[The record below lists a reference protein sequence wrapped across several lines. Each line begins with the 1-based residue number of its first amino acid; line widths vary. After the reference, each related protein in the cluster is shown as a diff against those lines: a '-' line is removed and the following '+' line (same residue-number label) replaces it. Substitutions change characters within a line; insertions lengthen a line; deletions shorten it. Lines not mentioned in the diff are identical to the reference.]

1 MSRDG
6 WLLVESDGT
15 LRRCDGPARDGVPAA
30 LGHPLQPGRGLTR
43 VQFDAGTVGWIHDTA
58 RWLPRNPVGSCL
70 LVALGGPWEVVG
82 GPVAVTGWDEGLV
95 QAATATTAGRTVDLS
110 PGRMFA
116 VEFLHADIVAIL
128 GGWAGDRPAEW
139 VTEMRAFA
147 AHVEEAAELP
157 RDVDRGATVV
167 AAQDQARRFLAGDV
181 F

>member
-1 MSRDG
+1 
-6 WLLVESDGT
+6 
-15 LRRCDGPARDGVPAA
+15 
-30 LGHPLQPGRGLTR
+30 
-43 VQFDAGTVGWIHDTA
+43 
-58 RWLPRNPVGSCL
+58 
-70 LVALGGPWEVVG
+70 
-82 GPVAVTGWDEGLV
+82 
-95 QAATATTAGRTVDLS
+95 
-110 PGRMFA
+110 
-116 VEFLHADIVAIL
+116 L